1 MTLKAFKN
9 LIAKYP
15 ELELKHE
22 GGWYNVYHTSKIMNN
37 TLCWFSSGQQMTHI
51 VTTFTIV
58 YGSYYKCFE
67 VTSYKSVDV
76 RDINKAKKF
85 LDHAVNDLNKIILL
99 KKEFGN
105 DINELSV
112 KEDFE

>member
-22 GGWYNVYHTSKIMNN
+22 GGWYNVYHTSKIMNK
-37 TLCWFSSGQQMTHI
+37 TLCWYSSGKQMAHLI
-51 VTTFTIV
+51 TTFILI
-58 YGSYYKCFE
+58 YSSYYKRFE
-67 VTSYKSVDV
+67 IATHQTVDV
-76 RDINKAKKF
+76 GDINKAKKF
-85 LDHAVNDLNKIILL
+85 LDHAIMDLNNIILL

>member
-22 GGWYNVYHTSKIMNN
+22 SGWYNVYHTSKIMDK
-37 TLCWFSSGQQMTHI
+37 TLCWYSSGKQMAHLI
-51 VTTFTIV
+51 TTFILI
-58 YGSYYKCFE
+58 YSSYYKRFE
-67 VTSYKSVDV
+67 IDPLQTVDV
-76 RDINKAKKF
+76 GDINKAKKF
-85 LDHAVNDLNKIILL
+85 LEHSLNDLNKLILL
-99 KKEFGN
+99 KKEFN
-105 DINELSV
+105 NNLNELSI

>member
-1 MTLKAFKN
+1 MTLKAFKS

-22 GGWYNVYHTSKIMNN
+22 GGWYNVYHTSKIMDK
-37 TLCWFSSGQQMTHI
+37 TLCWYSSGQQMAHI
-51 VTTFTIV
+51 VNSFSII
-58 YGSYYKCFE
+58 YCSYYRRFE
-67 VTSYKSVDV
+67 LTSYKSVDV
-76 RDINKAKKF
+76 RDVNKAKKF
-85 LDHAVNDLNKIILL
+85 LDHAVMDMNKIIMMN
-99 KKEFGN
+99 KEFRN

>member
-22 GGWYNVYHTSKIMNN
+22 GGWYNVYHTSKIMDK

-51 VTTFTIV
+51 VTTFSII
-58 YGSYYKCFE
+58 YYYRRFE
-67 VTSYKSVDV
+67 VTSNKSVDV